1 MRSNREIKIELIDN
15 SSFVESVVKIKT
27 NWTSD
32 ESRPN
37 GEKVSRQKKHQID
50 ILADNFFSV

>member
-37 GEKVSRQKKHQID
+37 GEKVSRQKKNIK
-50 ILADNFFSV
+50 